1 MGVHH
6 GEHTTEPHGSPFKD
20 FRFDGG
26 RPLMRQLTGA
36 GELLADVVRAGDI
49 YG

>member
-6 GEHTTEPHGSPFKD
+6 GERTTERHGSPFKE
-20 FRFDGG
+20 FKFGG
-26 RPLMRQLTGA
+26 RHLTRQLTGA
-36 GELLADVVRAGDI
+36 GELLADVVGAGDI